1 MFPEPFNPEL
11 TRILDR
17 VYGVHLVD
25 GVDRAANPI
34 KTDIGRL
41 RRRRGAEALERA
53 LEDLRQ
59 VRERTEGMATMKDE
73 LAFLHGRIAE
83 LKALGDEITR
93 LRLQLVERQP
103 DGGTG
108 EATAAPAAS
117 DARTGSATAT
127 GAARQRI

>member
-17 VYGVHLVD
+17 VYGVQLVA
-25 GVDRAANPI
+25 GVDRAANPL
-34 KTDIGRL
+34 KADSSRL

-59 VRERTEGMATMKDE
+59 VRERSEGIGVMKDE
-73 LAFLHGRIAE
+73 LTYLQSQIVE

-93 LRLQLVERQP
+93 LRARLAEPQVE
-103 DGGTG
+103 GGG
-108 EATAAPAAS
+108 EAAV
-117 DARTGSATAT
+117 ATPDNA
-127 GAARQRI
+127 